1 MLTFATKLMLQIKNV
16 TIANSISLV
25 QSKLLFEPFQPWLV
39 SRCDGYISTIS
50 CDIHLRAYRL
60 SLIVRISWKLFVRRH
75 DATMI
80 RSTTIELWYMRL
92 IISLKGLLKD
102 PYFQSFMSKKRWYLK
117 NVFWMIDL
125 EIRVKVTVDI
135 IICLDTFND
144 YITKISLAKNSQ
156 LNQNEKPSKQICTK
170 YSDFYGI

>member
-1 MLTFATKLMLQIKNV
+1 MQYEFREHFRNSILSNHHASFNVHWTKARSKQFGHDCPKNV
-16 TIANSISLV
+16 TSFHDIFMDRIRKNHYYW
-25 QSKLLFEPFQPWLV
+25 K
-39 SRCDGYISTIS
+39 SR
-50 CDIHLRAYRL
+50 
-60 SLIVRISWKLFVRRH
+60 K
-75 DATMI
+75 
-80 RSTTIELWYMRL
+80 ELWWMRL

-102 PYFQSFMSKKRWYLK
+102 PYFQSLMSKKRCYLK

-156 LNQNEKPSKQICTK
+156 LNQNEKTL
-170 YSDFYGI
+170 